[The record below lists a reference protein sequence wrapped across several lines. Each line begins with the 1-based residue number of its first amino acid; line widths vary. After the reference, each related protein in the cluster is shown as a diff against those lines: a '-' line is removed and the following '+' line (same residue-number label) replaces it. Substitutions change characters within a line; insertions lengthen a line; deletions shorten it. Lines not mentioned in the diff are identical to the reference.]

1 MNNQKAYAKALMD
14 LSKEYNIDKK
24 QIVDEL
30 QFVVQYFDDEFIC
43 FLKNPRISKENKK
56 DVFKKA
62 FSNINKYIFSTLM
75 VLIDND
81 NIINLQE
88 IILELNKMIDEELG
102 IVTLELFTTKPL
114 NEKEKN
120 IIKLYF
126 SNKLNKKI
134 NIKEIIDTNLIGGLI
149 IKYQGKIIDGS
160 IFNKQESLKEHLKK

>member
-1 MNNQKAYAKALMD
+1 MNNQKAYAKVLMD

-30 QFVVQYFDDEFIC
+30 QFVNQYFDNDFIC

-102 IVTLELFTTKPL
+102 IVTLELSTTKPL

-160 IFNKQESLKEHLKK
+160 IFSKQESLKEHLKK

>member
-1 MNNQKAYAKALMD
+1 MINEKAYAKALMD

-24 QIVDEL
+24 QIIDEL
-30 QFVVQYFDDEFIC
+30 QFVNQYFDEDFIC

-81 NIINLQE
+81 NIINLNSV
-88 IILELNKMIDEELG
+88 IIELNKMIDEELG
-102 IVTLELFTTKPL
+102 IVTIELLTTKPL
-114 NEKEKN
+114 SEIEKN
-120 IIKLYF
+120 NIMLYF
-126 SNKLNKKI
+126 TNKLNKKI
-134 NIKEIIDTNLIGGLI
+134 KLKEIIDTNLIGGLI